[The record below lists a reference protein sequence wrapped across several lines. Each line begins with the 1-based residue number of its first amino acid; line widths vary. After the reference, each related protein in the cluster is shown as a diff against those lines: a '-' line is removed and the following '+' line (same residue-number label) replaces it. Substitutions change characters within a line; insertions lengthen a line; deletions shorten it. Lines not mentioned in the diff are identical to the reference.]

1 MATDGVEAVAYL
13 ARAGE
18 LLERFDPTTSLQAIV
33 DLAVPALAD
42 WCFIHLR
49 TAGHPAIA
57 AIAHADPDKLAA
69 ARARAA
75 TPQPLSDDTA
85 VARVLAG
92 GPPEIVQVDPDVI
105 VRAAR
110 DPAHHAQLHRQGYRS
125 AVVAPLVGRAGV
137 LGAVTFT
144 MAGSGRVYEA
154 GDLAMFAE
162 LARRTGIALDN
173 ARLFAAEREARGHAE
188 EARRHAE
195 EARDRTRRLQDLTAM
210 LSSALDQR
218 RVVSILVD
226 AGRGALGAAAGFAWL
241 LRDPDTLELAGWV
254 FAGPDSRI
262 DGFRVIPMTARLPV
276 CDVVRSAQP
285 MMFESLTA
293 MATPYPDAVP
303 TGESPFRA
311 WAVIPLVVGGRGVGG
326 LSFSFPDER
335 VFSDDDRELLAAM
348 TGQAALALERC
359 ILLEAERRA
368 RADAEAA
375 RQRERRLHELAARLS
390 SALTPSEVAAI
401 TCQDVVATLGAYSGG
416 VSIRVGDDVV
426 KLGIAGARDDENLPR
441 VARVP
446 LATPIPSAEAVARS
460 ELVWCSGEAE
470 LAVRYAHVA
479 GIWRKHGVRAW
490 GAVPF
495 RFEGRTTGSLALS
508 FTEERELGAEDREFL
523 AGVGQL
529 AAQALERARLYEA
542 LQTGEEQLRVAL
554 TAARAATWRL
564 DLATMTTT
572 RDPVYRALLGQRAEH
587 AIADY
592 DALHPDDRAA
602 LQAQFERTLRDGT
615 PFEPEARVRRDDGT
629 YMWVRSHG
637 RVVYGPDARPA
648 MLTGVVV
655 DIDEAKQASL
665 RAEEER
671 RIHKEQLELAIERAR
686 LADRRKD
693 EFLAMLGHELRNPLA
708 PITTALE
715 LMVLKDASALKKE
728 RDVIRRQVEH
738 LSRLIDD
745 LLDVSRITSGKIQLN
760 RQVLQISA
768 VLAKAIEMTSPLLEK
783 RMQRLAIDVPRD
795 GLAVDADP
803 TRLGQVFQNLLT
815 NAAKYSD
822 PGSHIAL
829 RARRDADR
837 VVVEVIDHGI
847 GIAPDLLPRL
857 FDLFVQGERALDRAQ
872 GGLGIGLAIARSLCE
887 LHGGAIT
894 AASSGIGAGSTF
906 TVALPIETRAA
917 PLAPGRRGD
926 RPRSAHAM
934 RVLVVDDN
942 VDAAQTLHDF
952 LATLGH
958 EPAIAH
964 DGVAALQLA
973 GSFKPEVA
981 MLDIGLPVM
990 DGYELARKLREQ
1002 LGPGKLR
1009 LIAVTGYGQDSDRA
1023 RARDAGFDHHL
1034 VKPIAFDALMPLLA
1048 FGS

>member
-1 MATDGVEAVAYL
+1 MATDGVEAVTYL
-13 ARAGE
+13 ARAGA
-18 LLERFDPTTSLQAIV
+18 LLERFDPETSLQAIV
-33 DLAVPALAD
+33 DLAVPVLAD

-49 TAGHPAIA
+49 TAGHPVIA
-57 AIAHADPDKLAA
+57 AIAHADPDQLAA

-75 TPQPLSDDTA
+75 TVQPLSDDTA
-85 VARVLAG
+85 VARVLEG
-92 GPPEIVQVDPDVI
+92 GAPEIVQVDPDVI

-110 DPAHHAQLHRQGYRS
+110 DPAHHEQLRRQAYRS

-154 GDLAMFAE
+154 GDLAMLAE

-173 ARLFAAEREARGHAE
+173 ARLFAAEQ

-210 LSSALDQR
+210 LSSALDQH

-226 AGRGALGAAAGFAWL
+226 AGRAALGAASGIAWL
-241 LRDPDTLELAGWV
+241 LRDPDTLELAGCAL
-254 FAGPDSRI
+254 AGPNPRI
-262 DGFRVIPMTARLPV
+262 DAFRIIPMTARLPV
-276 CDVVRSAQP
+276 CDVVRGAQP

-293 MATPYPDAVP
+293 MAAAYPDGVP
-303 TGESPFRA
+303 AGDPQFRA

-326 LSFSFPDER
+326 LSFSFPGER
-335 VFSDDDRELLAAM
+335 AFSAEDRELLAAM

-359 ILLEAERRA
+359 MLLEAERRA

-401 TCQDVVATLGAYSGG
+401 TCENAIAVLRAYSGG
-416 VSIRVGDDVV
+416 ASIRVGDQIVR
-426 KLGIAGARDDENLPR
+426 LAIAGAHDDENAPR
-441 VARVP
+441 FARVS

-460 ELVWCSGEAE
+460 ELVWCSDEAG
-470 LAVRYAHVA
+470 LAERYPHVA
-479 GIWRKHGVRAW
+479 EIWRKHGIRAW

-495 RFEGRTTGSLALS
+495 RFEGRTIGSLALS
-508 FTEERELGAEDREFL
+508 FTEPRELGADDREFL
-523 AGVGQL
+523 AGVAQL

-542 LQTGEEQLRVAL
+542 LQTGEEQLRAAL

-564 DLATMTTT
+564 DLATMSAT
-572 RDPVYRALLGQRAEH
+572 RDPVYRALLGQGAEH
-587 AIADY
+587 ALADY
-592 DALHPDDRAA
+592 EAVHPDDRAA
-602 LQAQFERTLRDGT
+602 LRAEFARTLRDGT
-615 PFEPEARVRRDDGT
+615 PFEPEVRVRRDDGT
-629 YMWVRSHG
+629 YTWVRSHG
-637 RVVYGPDARPA
+637 RLVYDAAGTPTT
-648 MLTGVVV
+648 LTGVVV
-655 DIDEAKQASL
+655 DIDESKQASL

-671 RIHKEQLELAIERAR
+671 RMHKEQLELAIERAR

-745 LLDVSRITSGKIQLN
+745 LLDVSRITSGKIQLD
-760 RQVLQISA
+760 RHVVQISA
-768 VLAKAIEMTSPLLEK
+768 VLAKAIEMASPLLEK

-803 TRLGQVFQNLLT
+803 TRLAQVFQNLLT

-847 GIAPDLLPRL
+847 GVPPDLLPRL
-857 FDLFVQGERALDRAQ
+857 FDLFVQGERALDRAE

-894 AASSGIGAGSTF
+894 AASSGVGAGSTF
-906 TVALPIETRAA
+906 TVALPIAMRAA
-917 PLAPGRRGD
+917 PLAPGRPGD

-981 MLDIGLPVM
+981 LLDIGLPVM

-1002 LGPGKLR
+1002 LGPDKLR

-1023 RARDAGFDHHL
+1023 SARAAGFDHHL
-1034 VKPIAFDALMPLLA
+1034 VKPIAFDALMPLLV